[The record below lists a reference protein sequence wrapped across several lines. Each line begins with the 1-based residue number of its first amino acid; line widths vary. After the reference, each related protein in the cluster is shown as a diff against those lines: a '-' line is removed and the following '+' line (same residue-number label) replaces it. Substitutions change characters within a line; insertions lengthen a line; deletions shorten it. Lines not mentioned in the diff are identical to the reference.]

1 MKRIRWIAALL
12 LCLLLVSG
20 CAKQPAEPV
29 FEQDARAQGTDTAA
43 EPQATEPLK
52 TAETEQTAEPQ
63 AAEEPTAAPQAQA
76 EAGYAQRLAAA
87 FEQTGALDQMAQFSD
102 MDLLD
107 YYGIDPAACISVVG
121 YTDAV
126 GYTNEIV
133 IVEADAALA
142 EQIESLLADYLEAR
156 KAQFAGYDAD
166 AVTLV
171 EQAVLRRDG
180 GVVLMIVSP
189 DAEAL
194 LQVYREFAV

>member
-1 MKRIRWIAALL
+1 MKSIGWIAVLL
-12 LCLLLVSG
+12 ILLLVVG

-29 FEQDARAQGTDTAA
+29 FQQDARMAEGGETVKPQSTEEPSKPTEDIETAQPQTTD
-43 EPQATEPLK
+43 EPGAATE
-52 TAETEQTAEPQ
+52 TSYAE
-63 AAEEPTAAPQAQA
+63 
-76 EAGYAQRLAAA
+76 RLASA
-87 FEQTGALDQMAQFSD
+87 FEQTGALDQMAPFSD
-102 MDLLD
+102 TDLLD
-107 YYGIDPAACISVVG
+107 YYGIDTAQCESAVG

-142 EQIESLLADYLEAR
+142 EGIEALLADYLEAR

-171 EQAVLRRDG
+171 ERAVLRRDG

-189 DAEAL
+189 DAEML
-194 LQVYREFAV
+194 LQVYRDFAG